1 VSHASKAHSK
11 PTSAARAKKVRSKI
25 TALFLTGVGIG
36 ATGFIASITVSTLAA
51 EHISGSAAWS
61 GFPSAL
67 SILGTATGTTILAEL
82 MQLWGR
88 RKGLLAGYAVAAVGA
103 VIAILAVV
111 KGSLPMLVLGMFTIG
126 FGRSGESL
134 SRYLVADLY
143 PVERR
148 ASAIG
153 WMVWVGTVGAVL
165 GPNSLHPSGRLALQ
179 FGLPRLSGPFLLTL
193 AAYGFVLL
201 LYFLLLRPDP
211 STLITDDRL
220 ADESTEH
227 IPFSRL
233 FQPTRV
239 RIALAVLIVGQAVMV
254 LIMTMTPLYL
264 KQAGHELKTIGVVM
278 SAHIVGMFI
287 FSPATGWL
295 VDRFGQLPVI
305 LVGQAMLLVA
315 ALAALTAPVTSI
327 PLVAT
332 ALFLLGLG
340 WNLGFIAGS
349 ALLSSGLAPRLRAR
363 LQGRTDTMIW
373 TSAAVASVA
382 SGFILSGLGYD
393 ALCLI
398 GAFLLTIPAI
408 VMLRYHKS
416 LPQPARV

>member
-1 VSHASKAHSK
+1 VRHASKAPSE
-11 PTSAARAKKVRSKI
+11 PPSAARITKVRRKI

-61 GFPSAL
+61 GLPSAL

-103 VIAILAVV
+103 VTATLAVV
-111 KGSLPMLVLGMFTIG
+111 KGSLPLLAVGMFTIG

-153 WMVWVGTVGAVL
+153 WMVWVGTVGAIL
-165 GPNSLHPSGRLALQ
+165 GPNSLHPSGGIALQ
-179 FGLPRLSGPFLLTL
+179 LGLPRLSGPFLLTL
-193 AAYGFVLL
+193 TAYSFVLL

-211 STLITDDRL
+211 STLITDDSFVD
-220 ADESTEH
+220 ASTE
-227 IPFSRL
+227 PVPRFRL
-233 FQPTRV
+233 FQAARV

-287 FSPATGWL
+287 FSPVTGWL
-295 VDRFGQLPVI
+295 VDRFGRLPVI

-315 ALAALTAPVTSI
+315 ALAALSAPVTRI
-327 PLVAT
+327 PLVAI

-349 ALLSSGLAPRLRAR
+349 ALLSSGLAPRPRAR
-363 LQGRTDTMIW
+363 VQGRADTMIW
-373 TSAAVASVA
+373 TSAAIASVT
-382 SGFILSGLGYD
+382 SGFILSALGYD
-393 ALCLI
+393 ALCAI
-398 GAFLLTIPAI
+398 GALLLLIPAT
-408 VMLRYHKS
+408 VMFRNTTS
-416 LPQPARV
+416 LGGV